1 MKRHLISLTLLLAAA
16 CAMAAPRLR
25 DLDIR
30 VTISRDGSALIRE
43 TRQMDID
50 GSGTEMYIVLGNLGD
65 SELSDMSVSD
75 ETGASYINEGA
86 WDVNRSRSE
95 KAGRCGI
102 VTTRNGYELC
112 WGIGQQGARTYVCT
126 YRLSGL
132 VRSFTDADGFNFM
145 FVAEGLSPSPEHV
158 LLTIEPEDTTRLT
171 DENTSIWAFRYRGE
185 VNLRSGAIVA
195 ETSEPFSSGSAMIV
209 MARFAKGLFAPSHA
223 AEGTFQDLSA
233 TAFEKSDYLGD
244 SGPSAWEIFLLL
256 LFFVLFPLAIVILYF
271 YYVWRMRRKVF
282 KDLSWWRDIP
292 YGGDLQAA
300 NNALNAFRYLGADY
314 NNLLSACIL
323 RLIDIGGV
331 SIEQHTDARGKTKS
345 VFVIHPISSDPPP
358 PKLIGMV
365 HDIFEKAAGAD
376 TILEPQELK
385 NWMRRKY
392 NQSITDNFVQ
402 TLHTK
407 TSLYQYHDEIEEV
420 RRLYG
425 LRKYL
430 KEFSLLSERN
440 VSELSLWKDYMIYAA
455 LFGIADQVI
464 ADMKKINPDYFGM
477 DSVAQQMADD
487 ATLPVIRST
496 LHNSTSKAALA
507 KAERAARASGRGGS
521 ASWSGGGGFSGGGF
535 GGGVR

>member
-1 MKRHLISLTLLLAAA
+1 MKRHLISLTFLLVAA

-25 DLDIR
+25 DLDIH
-30 VTISRDGSALIRE
+30 VTLSQDGSALIRE
-43 TRQMDID
+43 TRHMDID

-65 SELSDMSVSD
+65 SELSDMSVTD
-75 ETGASYINEGA
+75 ESGASYIFEGA

-95 KAGRCGI
+95 KAGLCGI

-112 WGIGQQGARTYVCT
+112 WGLGQQGARTYVCT

-145 FVAEGLSPSPEHV
+145 FVAEGLSPRPEHV

-195 ETSEPFSSGSAMIV
+195 ETSEPFTAGSAMIV

-223 AEGTFQDLSA
+223 AEGTFDELSA
-233 TAFEKSDYLGD
+233 KAFEKSDYLDD
-244 SGPSAWEIFLLL
+244 SGPSAWEIFLLV
-256 LFFVLFPLAIVILYF
+256 LFFVIFPLAMVILYF
-271 YYVWRMRRKVF
+271 YYIWRMRRKVF

-345 VFVIHPISSDPPP
+345 VFAIHPISSDTPP
-358 PKLIGMV
+358 PKLIAMV
-365 HDIFEKAAGAD
+365 HEIFEHAAGAD
-376 TILEPQELK
+376 KILEPQELK

-407 TSLYQYHDEIEEV
+407 TSLYQYQDEIEEV
-420 RRLYG
+420 RRLFG

-440 VSELSLWKDYMIYAA
+440 VTELSLWKDYMIYAA

-496 LHNSTSKAALA
+496 LHNSTSQAALA

>member
-1 MKRHLISLTLLLAAA
+1 MKRQLISLTLLLVAA
-16 CAMAAPRLR
+16 CATAAPRLR
-25 DLDIR
+25 DLDIH
-30 VTISRDGSALIRE
+30 VTLSQDGSALIRE

-65 SELSDMSVSD
+65 SELSDMSVTDDS
-75 ETGASYINEGA
+75 GASYIFEGA

-95 KAGRCGI
+95 KAVRCGI

-112 WGIGQQGARTYVCT
+112 WGLGQQGARTYICT

-145 FVAEGLSPSPEHV
+145 FVAEGLSPRPEHV

-195 ETSEPFSSGSAMIV
+195 ETSEPFSAGSAMIV
-209 MARFAKGLFAPSHA
+209 MARFAKGLFAPSHD
-223 AEGTFQDLSA
+223 AEGTFDELSA
-233 TAFEKSDYLGD
+233 KAFEKSDYLDD
-244 SGPSAWEIFLLL
+244 SGPSAWEIFLLV
-256 LFFVLFPLAIVILYF
+256 LFFVLLPLAMVILYF
-271 YYVWRMRRKVF
+271 YYIWRMRRKVF

-292 YGGDLQAA
+292 YGGNLQAA

-345 VFVIHPISSDPPP
+345 VFVIHPISSDTPP
-358 PKLIGMV
+358 PKLIAMV
-365 HDIFEKAAGAD
+365 HDIFEHAAGAD
-376 TILEPQELK
+376 KILEPQELK

-407 TSLYQYHDEIEEV
+407 TSLYQYQDEIEEV

-440 VSELSLWKDYMIYAA
+440 VSELSLWKDYMIFAA

-464 ADMKKINPDYFGM
+464 ADMKKINPYYFGM

-496 LHNSTSKAALA
+496 LHNSTSQAALA